1 MNILPAFILSAVSIA
16 SNTAL
21 GIWGALIGD
30 DIMIAVFS
38 ILKSLGSAWLML
50 FIIGAVTTVTEWR
63 HIHTDSLRKVLYAF
77 TFPIFMFTYI
87 PISFAALF
95 VKTSWK
101 PIRHTYSL
109 NRMDSRKEAMLTRA
123 GVPDQYRNDIVS

>member
-1 MNILPAFILSAVSIA
+1 MNIKKIRNGLNL
-16 SNTAL
+16 
-21 GIWGALIGD
+21 
-30 DIMIAVFS
+30 
-38 ILKSLGSAWLML
+38 L

-123 GVPDQYRNDIVS
+123 GVPDRYRNDIVS